1 MTAPR
6 LTVQQIGAFE
16 RPFRLRMPFRFGS
29 ITVTHGRQAILR
41 VRIGL
46 EDGRSAEGYAAEVLA
61 AKWFDKNPAL
71 TDAQNI
77 DQLRRALEI
86 AGELY
91 TAVGPA
97 TAYNLFATTYDSLL
111 AKASAE
117 NLDPLIA
124 GYGPALL
131 DRAILD
137 ALCRALGINFYQAI
151 RNNLPDISPEEVA
164 PDLAGFD
171 IGSFL
176 GGLQPGDS
184 IQARHTVG
192 LLDPI
197 VASDQSENE
206 RVNDGLPETL
216 EEVVAAYGQRWF
228 KLKVCGDIASDLDR
242 LARIAIVL
250 DRIPDAYH
258 ATLDGN
264 EQYENAEQVTELWA
278 AMSGR
283 RDLRRLVASVAFIEQ
298 PIKRQRALSESIAG
312 LARHRPVIIDE
323 SDGELDSFCQARAL
337 GYTGVST
344 KTCKGLYKSIL
355 NKARCVRWN
364 GNGPD
369 KYFLSAED
377 LTTQAGISVQQDLA
391 LVNLLGISHVERNAH
406 HFIDGFDE
414 RPDAEAHAFLTAH
427 PDLYHVQGGR
437 VRLRID
443 AGRLHIASID
453 CLGFATAA
461 LPSLDVLA
469 PMPRSEWNV

>member
-6 LTVQQIGAFE
+6 LTVQQIDAFE
-16 RPFRLRMPFRFGS
+16 RPFRLRMPFRFGQ

-46 EDGRSAEGYAAEVLA
+46 EDGRGAEGYAAEVLA

-86 AGELY
+86 ASELY
-91 TAVGPA
+91 TAAGPA
-97 TAYNLFATTYDSLL
+97 TAYSLFAATYKSLL
-111 AKASAE
+111 TNAATES
-117 NLDPLIA
+117 LSPLVA

-137 ALCRALGINFYQAI
+137 GLCRALGINFYQAI
-151 RNNLPDISPEEVA
+151 RHNLPGISPEEVA
-164 PDLAGFD
+164 PDLVGFD
-171 IGSFL
+171 IKSFF
-176 GGLQPGDS
+176 GGLQPGDA

-192 LLDPI
+192 LVDPI

-228 KLKVCGDIASDLDR
+228 KLKVSGDIAADLDR
-242 LARIAIVL
+242 LARISTVL

-264 EQYENAEQVTELWA
+264 EQYQNAEQATELWA
-278 AMSGR
+278 AMSRHSG
-283 RDLRRLVASVAFIEQ
+283 LRRLVASVTFIEQ
-298 PIKRQRALSESIAG
+298 PIKRQRALSESIAR
-312 LARHRPVIIDE
+312 LACHRPVIIDK

-344 KTCKGLYKSIL
+344 KTCKGFYKSIL
-355 NKARCVRWN
+355 NKARCTRWN
-364 GNGPD
+364 GDGANR
-369 KYFLSAED
+369 YFQSAED

-414 RPDAEAHAFLTAH
+414 RPDTEARAFLAAH

-443 AGRLHIASID
+443 AGRLRIASLG
-453 CLGFATAA
+453 CSGFATAA
-461 LPSLDVLA
+461 LPGLDALA
-469 PMPRSEWNV
+469 PMPRSEWNQ

>member
-6 LTVQQIGAFE
+6 LTVQQIDAFE
-16 RPFRLRMPFRFGS
+16 RPFRLRLPFRFGS
-29 ITVTHGRQAILR
+29 TTVTHGRQAVLR

-46 EDGRSAEGYAAEVLA
+46 QDGRSAEGYAAEVLA

-91 TAVGPA
+91 RAAGPA
-97 TAYNLFATTYDSLL
+97 TAYNLFAATYRSSL
-111 AKASAE
+111 ACASAE
-117 NLDPLIA
+117 NLNSLVA

-137 ALCRALGINFYQAI
+137 ALCRALNISFYQAI
-151 RNNLPDISPEEVA
+151 RNNLPGISPENVA
-164 PDLAGFD
+164 PDLSGFA
-171 IGSFL
+171 IGAFL
-176 GGLQPGDS
+176 EGLRPDDW
-184 IQARHTVG
+184 IRARHTVG
-192 LLDPI
+192 LVDPI
-197 VASDQSENE
+197 VASDQAANG

-216 EEVVAAYGQRWF
+216 EEVIATYGQRWF
-228 KLKVCGDIASDLDR
+228 KLKISGDIAFDLDR
-242 LARIAIVL
+242 LARIATVL

-258 ATLDGN
+258 TTLDGN
-264 EQYENAEQVTELWA
+264 EQYENAEQATELWA
-278 AMSGR
+278 AMSQH
-283 RDLRRLVASVAFIEQ
+283 RDLQRLVASVAFVEQ

-355 NKARCVRWN
+355 NKARCARWN
-364 GNGPD
+364 GDGSD
-369 KYFLSAED
+369 RYFLSAED
-377 LTTQAGISVQQDLA
+377 LTTLPGISVQQDLA
-391 LVNLLGISHVERNAH
+391 LVNLLGIGHVERNAH

-414 RPDAEAHAFLTAH
+414 RPDAEARAFLAAH
-427 PDLYHVQGGR
+427 PDLYHVQNGR

-443 AGRLHIASID
+443 AGHLHIASLA
-453 CLGFATAA
+453 CPGFATVT
-461 LPSLDVLA
+461 PPHLDTLA
-469 PMPRSEWNV
+469 RMPRSEWSR